1 MSGKSGTSQIPL
13 APLSSSSSTHKTT
26 GQGSNSSTAY
36 SESIS
41 SGSPLLRIDDLGSTD
56 HGHRHHREPVHRA
69 QRGRITGG
77 FLLQSPSVPSVVSH
91 IAPNLSVQQ
100 GSEDIKGKSRIERDD
115 LAILKRRKTRQ
126 LPLKRAAVG
135 SSPLSIEL
143 FNAAPARADDGQ
155 SRTSD
160 STHNP
165 ADASRAPD
173 ARYLTDQDESRQ
185 GATNGLGDPAQIVN
199 LALNLSESRRRT
211 FSSSRISPMGLGNR
225 RISSLNQH
233 NTLPANTIT
242 SVVASGGSLRQYMQ
256 PQRQA
261 SRNVSP
267 RSNKRRDRD
276 ISFPPSP
283 SSPWKPDSRT
293 PQISASEFD
302 IDVVDEVSLKFSD
315 ATLARAEKARVALE
329 LCYEYRRLLDYL
341 PAISRPWRNKSALSR
356 PPTKQSTEPIHVL
369 GREYNPLQYIRN
381 RRVRGRERKMLD
393 AEGDGWKDLERVRNW
408 VDTVV
413 HEGKAKT
420 FSPIALY
427 SLPPFETSQT
437 EPSSKAAPSDS
448 IVLNSIGPSNNK
460 PRRTK
465 LDWSITAWDLL
476 ADAYWLCQGE
486 NWKNIE
492 DPNGSKIVLSKD
504 THLEGT
510 PRSSPESARSSTRRS
525 KSVTGQH
532 MTPEKSNSLMTKSRN
547 GSRERGRQ
555 HMREPNTPV
564 SNDNGSHD
572 RKRRWARGFVRS
584 HSLSSSNGSVDGG
597 GLRDNDVFARDQPD
611 NAILEK
617 QMRELLKKEAEVQKL
632 TVVKR
637 YSLENQATS
646 VSMVKTEN
654 SAGSGLN
661 HLEGLRHIRSQSEQV
676 PEVVRPTPHEKR
688 GRRFRCSLDEPFSAS
703 SNNSSA
709 CDFEPG
715 RANDSS
721 PLGSRSVNSS
731 RKPQDEESQ
740 SINGE
745 GVRPQSK
752 ENNNTAQRD
761 LTSAKTH
768 DMPYRERIANF
779 GNGLLSPMTAEALGR
794 KFKRADAPS
803 SQPARDAGD
812 TDSRFR
818 IFFKGAKAAGFAG
831 NEVHKTDS
839 KIQKKENQC
848 DSPHHPSS
856 VDGVFEGYDTEAD
869 MSELE
874 SSPDD
879 GVSKTLTKNDELIIM
894 SHKATARATDRT
906 KLHVNHLPGF
916 RSPLKKLEHDLVL
929 FKGSSNA
936 DHITRQQMAQ
946 RAQGRSSRFDRLAP
960 PKIDI
965 EGISP
970 TASIPLTHVQAR
982 DTDISHDESRQSS
995 DSQSDTRPRDMDKR
1009 LQRVLGSPGTINNGP
1024 AVSLLSGLESGQH
1037 RLSEHGSIQGD
1048 RQWSISDKGLS
1059 PVRGNVSKREIAR
1072 ARALLLSSGV
1082 KANEIVRRAQE
1093 VRESPSDLLR
1103 ELQTRSTRPLP
1114 KVPRSQEHI
1123 LAARVLISNIETSNR
1138 QLREATEKI
1147 SCNAVEILV
1156 KIEALRNHVSE
1167 KLTPAVG
1174 AAADDADIFS
1184 SEITIA
1190 HTLAVKQLHD
1200 SVNILLRRRRRKFRW
1215 VRRGGY
1221 VMLEWAIMCIMWC
1234 VWFVVVFIRA
1244 ARGIIWTI
1252 IHGIRWFFWM

>member
-1 MSGKSGTSQIPL
+1 MSGKYGTSQVPL
-13 APLSSSSSTHKTT
+13 ALLSSSSSTHKTA
-26 GQGSNSSTAY
+26 GQSSNSSTAY
-36 SESIS
+36 SESMS
-41 SGSPLLRIDDLGSTD
+41 SGSPLLRIDDLGSSD
-56 HGHRHHREPVHRA
+56 QGHRHHGEPVHRA
-69 QRGRITGG
+69 QRRRNTGG
-77 FLLQSPSVPSVVSH
+77 FLLRSPSIPPVVSQN
-91 IAPNLSVQQ
+91 AANLSVQQ
-100 GSEDIKGKSRIERDD
+100 GSGDIKGKSRIERDD
-115 LAILKRRKTRQ
+115 LAIPKRRKARQ

-160 STHNP
+160 STHIP
-165 ADASRAPD
+165 TDASRAPD
-173 ARYLTDQDESRQ
+173 ARHLTDQDEPRQ
-185 GATNGLGDPAQIVN
+185 GATSGLGDPAQIVN

-211 FSSSRISPMGLGNR
+211 FSASRISPMGLGNR
-225 RISSLNQH
+225 RIPSLSQH
-233 NTLPANTIT
+233 NTLPANTNT
-242 SVVASGGSLRQYMQ
+242 GTMASGGSLRQFMQ

-283 SSPWKPDSRT
+283 WKPDSRT
-293 PQISASEFD
+293 PQILASEFD

-341 PAISRPWRNKSALSR
+341 PAIPRPWRNKSALSR
-356 PPTKQSTEPIHVL
+356 PPTKTSTEHIHVL

-393 AEGDGWKDLERVRNW
+393 AEGDGWKDLEKVRNW
-408 VDTVV
+408 VDTVAR
-413 HEGKAKT
+413 EGEAKT
-420 FSPIALY
+420 LSPTALY
-427 SLPPFETSQT
+427 SLPPFETFQT
-437 EPSSKAAPSDS
+437 GSSSKVALSDS
-448 IVLNSIGPSNNK
+448 IKLNSMGPSNNK

-492 DPNGSKIVLSKD
+492 YSNGSKIVLSKD
-504 THLEGT
+504 THLEGP
-510 PRSSPESARSSTRRS
+510 PRASPESARSSRRRS
-525 KSVTGQH
+525 KSVTGEH
-532 MTPEKSNSLMTKSRN
+532 MTPEKSNSLMTISRN

-597 GLRDNDVFARDQPD
+597 GLRDSDVFARDHPD

-617 QMRELLKKEAEVQKL
+617 QMRELLKKEAEAQKL
-632 TVVKR
+632 TLVKR
-637 YSLENQATS
+637 DSLEENRATS
-646 VSMVKTEN
+646 ASMVNTEN
-654 SAGSGLN
+654 SAGSGVN
-661 HLEGLRHIRSQSEQV
+661 HLEGLRHVRSHSEQV
-676 PEVVRPTPHEKR
+676 PELVRSTPHEKR
-688 GRRFRCSLDEPFSAS
+688 GRNFRYSLDEPFFAS

-709 CDFEPG
+709 RDFEPG
-715 RANDSS
+715 RASDSS

-731 RKPQDEESQ
+731 RKTQDEEFQ

-745 GVRPQSK
+745 GVRSQSK
-752 ENNNTAQRD
+752 YNTNTAQRD
-761 LTSAKTH
+761 LTSARTH

-779 GNGLLSPMTAEALGR
+779 GNGLLSPMTAEVLGR
-794 KFKRADAPS
+794 KFKRADALS
-803 SQPARDAGD
+803 SQPARESVD

-818 IFFKGAKAAGFAG
+818 SFFKSAKTAGLVG
-831 NEVHKTDS
+831 NEVQKTGNTM
-839 KIQKKENQC
+839 QKKENQR
-848 DSPHHPSS
+848 DSPYHPSP
-856 VDGVFEGYDTEAD
+856 VDDVLEGYDTEAD

-874 SSPDD
+874 SSPED
-879 GVSKTLTKNDELIIM
+879 GVPQTLTKNDELTSS
-894 SHKATARATDRT
+894 SHKATATATDRT
-906 KLHVNHLPGF
+906 KLHVNHLPSL
-916 RSPLKKLEHDLVL
+916 RSPHKKIEHDSVL
-929 FKGSSNA
+929 SKGSSNA

-970 TASIPLTHVQAR
+970 TASISLTHMQTR
-982 DTDISHDESRQSS
+982 DTDISHDESRRSS
-995 DSQSDTRPRDMDKR
+995 DSQSDTRLREMDKR
-1009 LQRVLGSPGTINNGP
+1009 LQGVLGRPGAIANGP
-1024 AVSLLSGLESGQH
+1024 PVSLLSGLESGQH
-1037 RLSEHGSIQGD
+1037 RLSEHGNIQGE
-1048 RQWSISDKGLS
+1048 RHWSISDKGLS
-1059 PVRGNVSKREIAR
+1059 PVRGDVSKREIAR

-1093 VRESPSDLLR
+1093 VRESPSDFLR

-1123 LAARVLISNIETSNR
+1123 IAARVLISNIESSNR
-1138 QLREATEKI
+1138 QLKEATEKF
-1147 SCNAVEILV
+1147 SSDAAKILV
-1156 KIEALRNHVSE
+1156 KIEVLRNQVSE

-1184 SEITIA
+1184 SELTIA

-1244 ARGIIWTI
+1244 ARGIIWAI
-1252 IHGIRWFFWM
+1252 INGVKWFLWM

>member
-1 MSGKSGTSQIPL
+1 MSGKSGPSQIPL
-13 APLSSSSSTHKTT
+13 APLSSSSSTHKTS
-26 GQGSNSSTAY
+26 GQSSNSGTAY
-36 SESIS
+36 SEGIS

-56 HGHRHHREPVHRA
+56 QGHRHHGEPVHRA

-77 FLLQSPSVPSVVSH
+77 FLLQSPSVPPVVSH
-91 IAPNLSVQQ
+91 IAANLSIQQ

-115 LAILKRRKTRQ
+115 LAIPKRRKTRQ

-160 STHNP
+160 STHIP

-173 ARYLTDQDESRQ
+173 ARHLTDQDEPRQ
-185 GATNGLGDPAQIVN
+185 GATSGLGDPAQIVN

-225 RISSLNQH
+225 RIPSLNQH

-242 SVVASGGSLRQYMQ
+242 GTVASGGSLRQYMQ

-283 SSPWKPDSRT
+283 WKPDSRT
-293 PQISASEFD
+293 PQIPASEFD
-302 IDVVDEVSLKFSD
+302 IDVVDEVSLKVSD

-341 PAISRPWRNKSALSR
+341 PAIPRPWRNKSALSR
-356 PPTKQSTEPIHVL
+356 PTTKLSTEPIHVL

-408 VDTVV
+408 VDTVAR
-413 HEGKAKT
+413 EGKDKT
-420 FSPIALY
+420 FSPTALY
-427 SLPPFETSQT
+427 SLPPFETS
-437 EPSSKAAPSDS
+437 PSSKVAPSDS

-486 NWKNIE
+486 NSKNIE
-492 DPNGSKIVLSKD
+492 DPNGSKIVLSKE
-504 THLEGT
+504 THQEGP
-510 PRSSPESARSSTRRS
+510 PRTSPESARSSTRRS

-532 MTPEKSNSLMTKSRN
+532 MTPEKSNSLMTISRN

-584 HSLSSSNGSVDGG
+584 HSISSSNGSVDGG
-597 GLRDNDVFARDQPD
+597 GLRDSDVFARDQPD

-617 QMRELLKKEAEVQKL
+617 QMRELLKKEAEAQKL
-632 TVVKR
+632 TVMKR
-637 YSLENQATS
+637 DSLEENQETS
-646 VSMVKTEN
+646 VSMVNTQN
-654 SAGSGLN
+654 SAGSGGN
-661 HLEGLRHIRSQSEQV
+661 HLEGLRHIRSHSEQV
-676 PEVVRPTPHEKR
+676 PELVRPTPHEKR
-688 GRRFRCSLDEPFSAS
+688 GRRFRYSLDEPFSAS

-715 RANDSS
+715 RASDSS
-721 PLGSRSVNSS
+721 PLGSRSVKSS

-745 GVRPQSK
+745 GVRHQSK
-752 ENNNTAQRD
+752 ENTNTAQRD

-794 KFKRADAPS
+794 KFKRADVLS

-839 KIQKKENQC
+839 KMQKKENQC

-856 VDGVFEGYDTEAD
+856 SDDVFEGYDTEAD

-879 GVSKTLTKNDELIIM
+879 GVPQMLTKNDELKSM

-906 KLHVNHLPGF
+906 KLHVNHFPSF
-916 RSPLKKLEHDLVL
+916 RSPLKKIEHDSVL
-929 FKGSSNA
+929 SKGSANA
-936 DHITRQQMAQ
+936 DHITRQQMEQ

-965 EGISP
+965 EGIPP
-970 TASIPLTHVQAR
+970 TASISLTHIQTR
-982 DTDISHDESRQSS
+982 GTDISHDESRRSS
-995 DSQSDTRPRDMDKR
+995 DSQSDSRPRDMDKR
-1009 LQRVLGSPGTINNGP
+1009 LQRVLGSPGTIANGP
-1024 AVSLLSGLESGQH
+1024 PVSLLSGLESGQH
-1037 RLSEHGSIQGD
+1037 RLSEHGNVHGE
-1048 RQWSISDKGLS
+1048 RQWSISDNGLS

-1082 KANEIVRRAQE
+1082 KANEIVRRAKE

-1103 ELQTRSTRPLP
+1103 ELQTRSTRLLP

-1123 LAARVLISNIETSNR
+1123 IAARVLISNIETSNR
-1138 QLREATEKI
+1138 QLKEATEKF
-1147 SCNAVEILV
+1147 SSNAVEILV

-1167 KLTPAVG
+1167 KLTSAVG

-1244 ARGIIWTI
+1244 ARGIILAI
-1252 IHGIRWFFWM
+1252 IHGVRWFFWM

>member
-1 MSGKSGTSQIPL
+1 MSGDSGT
-13 APLSSSSSTHKTT
+13 T
-26 GQGSNSSTAY
+26 TAY
-36 SESIS
+36 SENIS
-41 SGSPLLRIDDLGSTD
+41 SGSPLLRIDGLGSSD
-56 HGHRHHREPVHRA
+56 QGHRHHGEPVHRA
-69 QRGRITGG
+69 QRRRNTGG
-77 FLLQSPSVPSVVSH
+77 FLLRSPSIPPVVSH
-91 IAPNLSVQQ
+91 NAANLSVQQ
-100 GSEDIKGKSRIERDD
+100 GSGDIKDKSGIERD
-115 LAILKRRKTRQ
+115 LAIPKRRKPRQ
-126 LPLKRAAVG
+126 LPLKKAAVG

-160 STHNP
+160 STHIP
-165 ADASRAPD
+165 TDASQALD
-173 ARYLTDQDESRQ
+173 ARHLTDQDGPRQ
-185 GATNGLGDPAQIVN
+185 GATSGLGDPAQIVN

-211 FSSSRISPMGLGNR
+211 FSASRISPMGLGNR
-225 RISSLNQH
+225 RIPSLNQH
-233 NTLPANTIT
+233 NTLPANSNTGT
-242 SVVASGGSLRQYMQ
+242 MASGGSLRQFMQ

-283 SSPWKPDSRT
+283 WKLDSRT
-293 PQISASEFD
+293 PQILASEFD
-302 IDVVDEVSLKFSD
+302 IDVIDEMSLKFSD

-341 PAISRPWRNKSALSR
+341 PAIPRPWRNKSGSSR
-356 PPTKQSTEPIHVL
+356 PPAKLSTEHIHVL

-393 AEGDGWKDLERVRNW
+393 AEGDGWKDLEKVRNW
-408 VDTVV
+408 VDTVAR
-413 HEGKAKT
+413 EGEAKT
-420 FSPIALY
+420 LSPTALY
-427 SLPPFETSQT
+427 SLPPFETSHT
-437 EPSSKAAPSDS
+437 GSSSKVALSDS
-448 IVLNSIGPSNNK
+448 IKLNSIGSSNNK
-460 PRRTK
+460 PRRMK
-465 LDWSITAWDLL
+465 LDWSVTAWDLL

-492 DPNGSKIVLSKD
+492 YSNGSKIVLSKD
-504 THLEGT
+504 THLDGP
-510 PRSSPESARSSTRRS
+510 PRTSPESARSSRRGS

-532 MTPEKSNSLMTKSRN
+532 VTPEKSNSLMTISHN

-555 HMREPNTPV
+555 HMREPNTPA

-597 GLRDNDVFARDQPD
+597 GLRDSDVFARDHPD

-617 QMRELLKKEAEVQKL
+617 QMRELLKKEAEAQKL
-632 TVVKR
+632 TLVKR
-637 YSLENQATS
+637 DSLEANRATS
-646 VSMVKTEN
+646 AGMVKTEN
-654 SAGSGLN
+654 SAGSGVN
-661 HLEGLRHIRSQSEQV
+661 RLEGLRHIRSHSEQV
-676 PEVVRPTPHEKR
+676 PELERSTPHEKR
-688 GRRFRCSLDEPFSAS
+688 GRKSRYSLDEPFSAS

-709 CDFEPG
+709 YDFEPG
-715 RANDSS
+715 RASDSS

-745 GVRPQSK
+745 SVRSQSK
-752 ENNNTAQRD
+752 ENTNTAHRD
-761 LTSAKTH
+761 LTSARTH

-794 KFKRADAPS
+794 KFKRADALSP
-803 SQPARDAGD
+803 QPARDAVD

-818 IFFKGAKAAGFAG
+818 SFFKGAKTAGLVG
-831 NEVHKTDS
+831 NEVQ
-839 KIQKKENQC
+839 KIGNTMQKKENQR
-848 DSPHHPSS
+848 DSPYHHSP
-856 VDGVFEGYDTEAD
+856 VDDVFERSDTEAD

-874 SSPDD
+874 SSPED
-879 GVSKTLTKNDELIIM
+879 GAHQKLTKNDQLINL
-894 SHKATARATDRT
+894 SHKATATASDRT
-906 KLHVNHLPGF
+906 KLRVNHLPSL
-916 RSPLKKLEHDLVL
+916 RSPHKYIEHDSVL
-929 FKGSSNA
+929 SKGSSNA
-936 DHITRQQMAQ
+936 DHITLQQMSQ

-970 TASIPLTHVQAR
+970 TASISLTHIQTR
-982 DTDISHDESRQSS
+982 DTDISHDESRRSS
-995 DSQSDTRPRDMDKR
+995 DSQSDTRLREMDKR
-1009 LQRVLGSPGTINNGP
+1009 LQGILGRPGTIANGP
-1024 AVSLLSGLESGQH
+1024 PVSLLSGLESGQH
-1037 RLSEHGSIQGD
+1037 RLSEHGNIQGG
-1048 RQWSISDKGLS
+1048 RQRSISDKGLS
-1059 PVRGNVSKREIAR
+1059 PVRGDVSKREIAR

-1123 LAARVLISNIETSNR
+1123 IAARVLISNIETSNR
-1138 QLREATEKI
+1138 QLKEATEKF
-1147 SCNAVEILV
+1147 SSDAVKILV
-1156 KIEALRNHVSE
+1156 KIEVLRNHVSE

-1174 AAADDADIFS
+1174 AAADDADTFS
-1184 SEITIA
+1184 SELTIA

-1200 SVNILLRRRRRKFRW
+1200 SVNVLLRRRRRKFRW
-1215 VRRGGY
+1215 LRRGGY

-1244 ARGIIWTI
+1244 ARGIIWAI
-1252 IHGIRWFFWM
+1252 INGVRWFFWM

>member
-1 MSGKSGTSQIPL
+1 MSGKPGTSQV
-13 APLSSSSSTHKTT
+13 PLSSSSSTHKAA
-26 GQGSNSSTAY
+26 GQSSNSSTAY

-41 SGSPLLRIDDLGSTD
+41 SGSPLLRVDDLGSSD
-56 HGHRHHREPVHRA
+56 QGRRHHGEPVHRA
-69 QRGRITGG
+69 QRRRNTGS
-77 FLLQSPSVPSVVSH
+77 FLLRSPSIPPVVSH
-91 IAPNLSVQQ
+91 NAANLSVQQ
-100 GSEDIKGKSRIERDD
+100 GSEDVKGKSRIEQDD
-115 LAILKRRKTRQ
+115 LAIPKRRKTRQ
-126 LPLKRAAVG
+126 LPLKRTAVG

-160 STHNP
+160 STHIP
-165 ADASRAPD
+165 TDASRAPD
-173 ARYLTDQDESRQ
+173 ARHLTDQDEPRQ

-211 FSSSRISPMGLGNR
+211 FSASRISPMGLGNR
-225 RISSLNQH
+225 RIPSLNQH
-233 NTLPANTIT
+233 NKLPANTT
-242 SVVASGGSLRQYMQ
+242 TGTVASGGSLRQYMQ

-276 ISFPPSP
+276 ISFP

-293 PQISASEFD
+293 PQILASEFD
-302 IDVVDEVSLKFSD
+302 IDEVDEVSLKFSD

-341 PAISRPWRNKSALSR
+341 PAIPRPWRNKSTPSR
-356 PPTKQSTEPIHVL
+356 PPTKPSTEPIHGL

-393 AEGDGWKDLERVRNW
+393 AEGDGWKDLEKVRNW
-408 VDTVV
+408 VDTVAR
-413 HEGKAKT
+413 EGEAKT
-420 FSPIALY
+420 LSPTALY

-437 EPSSKAAPSDS
+437 GSSSKVALSDS
-448 IVLNSIGPSNNK
+448 IKLNSIGPSNNK

-492 DPNGSKIVLSKD
+492 YSNRSKIVLSKD
-504 THLEGT
+504 THLEGPSRT
-510 PRSSPESARSSTRRS
+510 SPESARSSRRRS
-525 KSVTGQH
+525 KSLTGQH
-532 MTPEKSNSLMTKSRN
+532 MTPEKSNSLMTISRN

-555 HMREPNTPV
+555 YMREPNTPV

-597 GLRDNDVFARDQPD
+597 GLRDNDVFARDHPD

-617 QMRELLKKEAEVQKL
+617 QMRELLKKEAEAQKL
-632 TVVKR
+632 TLVKR
-637 YSLENQATS
+637 DSLEENQATS
-646 VSMVKTEN
+646 ASMVNTEN
-654 SAGSGLN
+654 SAGSSVN
-661 HLEGLRHIRSQSEQV
+661 HLEGLRHIRSHSEQI
-676 PEVVRPTPHEKR
+676 PELVRPIPDEKR
-688 GRRFRCSLDEPFSAS
+688 GRNFRYSLDEPFSAS

-715 RANDSS
+715 RASDSS

-731 RKPQDEESQ
+731 QKPQDEESQ

-745 GVRPQSK
+745 GVRSQSK
-752 ENNNTAQRD
+752 ENTNTAQRD

-779 GNGLLSPMTAEALGR
+779 GNGFLSPMTAEALGR
-794 KFKRADAPS
+794 KFKRTDALS
-803 SQPARDAGD
+803 SQLARDTVD

-818 IFFKGAKAAGFAG
+818 SFFKGGKTAGFAG
-831 NEVHKTDS
+831 NEAHKTDS
-839 KIQKKENQC
+839 KMQKENQC
-848 DSPHHPSS
+848 DNPHHPSP
-856 VDGVFEGYDTEAD
+856 VDDVFEGYDTEAD

-874 SSPDD
+874 SSPEDR
-879 GVSKTLTKNDELIIM
+879 VPQTSTKNDELSI
-894 SHKATARATDRT
+894 SHKATATATDRT
-906 KLHVNHLPGF
+906 KLHVNHLPSF
-916 RSPLKKLEHDLVL
+916 RSPRKKIEHDSVL
-929 FKGSSNA
+929 SKGSSNA

-946 RAQGRSSRFDRLAP
+946 RAQGRSIRFDRLAP

-970 TASIPLTHVQAR
+970 TTSISLTHIQTR
-982 DTDISHDESRQSS
+982 DTDISHNESRRSS
-995 DSQSDTRPRDMDKR
+995 DSQSDTRLREMDKR
-1009 LQRVLGSPGTINNGP
+1009 LQGVLGRPGTIANGP
-1024 AVSLLSGLESGQH
+1024 PVSLLSGLESGQH
-1037 RLSEHGSIQGD
+1037 RLIEHGNIQGE

-1059 PVRGNVSKREIAR
+1059 PVRGDVSKREIAR

-1103 ELQTRSTRPLP
+1103 ELQIRSTRPLP

-1123 LAARVLISNIETSNR
+1123 IAARVLISNIETSNR
-1138 QLREATEKI
+1138 QLKEATEI
-1147 SCNAVEILV
+1147 FSSDAVKILV
-1156 KIEALRNHVSE
+1156 KIEVLRNHVSE

-1221 VMLEWAIMCIMWC
+1221 AMLEWAIMCIMWC

-1244 ARGIIWTI
+1244 ARGIIWAI
-1252 IHGIRWFFWM
+1252 IDGVRWFFWM

>member
-13 APLSSSSSTHKTT
+13 APLSSSSNTHKTT

-41 SGSPLLRIDDLGSTD
+41 SGSPLLRIDDLGSSD
-56 HGHRHHREPVHRA
+56 QGHRHHGEPVHRA
-69 QRGRITGG
+69 RRRRESGG
-77 FLLQSPSVPSVVSH
+77 FLLRSPSVPQMVSH
-91 IAPNLSVQQ
+91 HAANLSVQH

-115 LAILKRRKTRQ
+115 LDIPKHRKTRQ

-155 SRTSD
+155 SRTSN
-160 STHNP
+160 STYIP
-165 ADASRAPD
+165 TDTSRTPD
-173 ARYLTDQDESRQ
+173 ARHLKDQDEPRQ
-185 GATNGLGDPAQIVN
+185 GATSGLGDPAQIVN

-211 FSSSRISPMGLGNR
+211 FSASRISPMGLGNR
-225 RISSLNQH
+225 RIPSLNQH
-233 NTLPANTIT
+233 NTLPANTT
-242 SVVASGGSLRQYMQ
+242 TGMVASGGSLRQYMQ

-267 RSNKRRDRD
+267 RSNKRRDRE

-283 SSPWKPDSRT
+283 RKPDSRT
-293 PQISASEFD
+293 PQVLASEFD

-341 PAISRPWRNKSALSR
+341 PRIPRPWRNKSALTR
-356 PPTKQSTEPIHVL
+356 PPTKPSTEPIHVL

-393 AEGDGWKDLERVRNW
+393 AEGNGWKDLERVRNW
-408 VDTVV
+408 VETVARGA
-413 HEGKAKT
+413 EAKT
-420 FSPIALY
+420 LTPTALY

-437 EPSSKAAPSDS
+437 GPGSKVAPSDS
-448 IVLNSIGPSNNK
+448 IKLNSTGPSNNK

-492 DPNGSKIVLSKD
+492 CPNGSKIILSND
-504 THLEGT
+504 THLEGPLRT
-510 PRSSPESARSSTRRS
+510 SPESARSSRRPS
-525 KSVTGQH
+525 KSVARQH
-532 MTPEKSNSLMTKSRN
+532 MTAEKSNSLMTISRN

-555 HMREPNTPV
+555 YMHEPNTPV

-597 GLRDNDVFARDQPD
+597 GLRDSDVFARDHPD

-617 QMRELLKKEAEVQKL
+617 QMRELLKKEAEAQKL
-632 TVVKR
+632 TLVKR
-637 YSLENQATS
+637 DSLEENQATS
-646 VSMVKTEN
+646 ARMVNTEN
-654 SAGSGLN
+654 SAGSGVNDL
-661 HLEGLRHIRSQSEQV
+661 GLRHIRSHSEQV
-676 PEVVRPTPHEKR
+676 PELLRPTPHEKR
-688 GRRFRCSLDEPFSAS
+688 GRHFRYSLDEPFSTS

-715 RANDSS
+715 RASDSS
-721 PLGSRSVNSS
+721 PLGSRVVNSS

-740 SINGE
+740 NINGE
-745 GVRPQSK
+745 GVRPQPK
-752 ENNNTAQRD
+752 ENTNTAQRD
-761 LTSAKTH
+761 LTSAKTY

-794 KFKRADAPS
+794 KFRRVDALS
-803 SQPARDAGD
+803 SQPARDAVD

-818 IFFKGAKAAGFAG
+818 SFFKGAKAAGFAG

-848 DSPHHPSS
+848 NTPHHPSP
-856 VDGVFEGYDTEAD
+856 VDDVFEGYDNEAD
-869 MSELE
+869 MSEVE
-874 SSPDD
+874 SSPEDR
-879 GVSKTLTKNDELIIM
+879 VHQTLTKNDELTSM
-894 SHKATARATDRT
+894 SHKATTTATDRT
-906 KLHVNHLPGF
+906 KLHVNDLPSF
-916 RSPLKKLEHDLVL
+916 RSLHKKIEHNSVL
-929 FKGSSNA
+929 SKGSSNA
-936 DHITRQQMAQ
+936 DHITRQQIAQ

-970 TASIPLTHVQAR
+970 TASISLTHIQTR
-982 DTDISHDESRQSS
+982 DTDISHDESRRSS
-995 DSQSDTRPRDMDKR
+995 DSQSDTRLRDMDKR
-1009 LQRVLGSPGTINNGP
+1009 LQRVLGSPGAIANGP
-1024 AVSLLSGLESGQH
+1024 PVSLLSGLESGQH
-1037 RLSEHGSIQGD
+1037 RLSEHGNIQGE
-1048 RQWSISDKGLS
+1048 RKWSISDKGPS

-1072 ARALLLSSGV
+1072 VRALLLSSGV

-1103 ELQTRSTRPLP
+1103 ELQTRSIRPLP
-1114 KVPRSQEHI
+1114 KVPRLQEHI

-1138 QLREATEKI
+1138 QLKEATENF
-1147 SCNAVEILV
+1147 SSNAVEISV
-1156 KIEALRNHVSE
+1156 KIEVLRNHVSE
-1167 KLTPAVG
+1167 KLTPALG

-1244 ARGIIWTI
+1244 ARGIIWVI
-1252 IHGIRWFFWM
+1252 INGVRWFFWM

>member
-1 MSGKSGTSQIPL
+1 MSGNSGTSQVPL
-13 APLSSSSSTHKTT
+13 APLSSSSSTHKTA
-26 GQGSNSSTAY
+26 GQIANSSTAY

-41 SGSPLLRIDDLGSTD
+41 GGSPLLRIDDLDSSD
-56 HGHRHHREPVHRA
+56 QGHRHHGESIYRA
-69 QRGRITGG
+69 QRRRNTGG
-77 FLLQSPSVPSVVSH
+77 FLLRSVPPVVSH
-91 IAPNLSVQQ
+91 NAANLSVQQ
-100 GSEDIKGKSRIERDD
+100 GSENIKGKSRIERDD
-115 LAILKRRKTRQ
+115 LAIPKRGKTRQ
-126 LPLKRAAVG
+126 LPLKKAAVG

-160 STHNP
+160 STHIP
-165 ADASRAPD
+165 TDAGRAPD
-173 ARYLTDQDESRQ
+173 ARHLTDQDEQRQ
-185 GATNGLGDPAQIVN
+185 GATSGLGDPAQIVN

-211 FSSSRISPMGLGNR
+211 FSASRISPMGLGNR
-225 RISSLNQH
+225 RIPSLNQH

-242 SVVASGGSLRQYMQ
+242 GTVASGGSLRQYMQ

-267 RSNKRRDRD
+267 RSNKRRERD
-276 ISFPPSP
+276 VSFPP
-283 SSPWKPDSRT
+283 SPWKPDSWT
-293 PQISASEFD
+293 PQTLASEYD
-302 IDVVDEVSLKFSD
+302 IAVVDEVSLKFSD

-341 PAISRPWRNKSALSR
+341 PAIPRPWRNKSTLSR
-356 PPTKQSTEPIHVL
+356 LPTKPSTEPIHVL

-381 RRVRGRERKMLD
+381 CRVRGRERKMLD

-408 VDTVV
+408 VDTVAR
-413 HEGKAKT
+413 EGEAKS
-420 FSPIALY
+420 FSPTAPY

-437 EPSSKAAPSDS
+437 GSSSKVAQSDS
-448 IVLNSIGPSNNK
+448 IKLRSIGPSNNK

-465 LDWSITAWDLL
+465 LDWTITAWDLL

-492 DPNGSKIVLSKD
+492 YSNGSKIVLSKD
-504 THLEGT
+504 THLEGP
-510 PRSSPESARSSTRRS
+510 PRTSPESARSLRRRS
-525 KSVTGQH
+525 KSVTRQH
-532 MTPEKSNSLMTKSRN
+532 MTPEKSNSLMTISRN

-555 HMREPNTPV
+555 HIREPNTPV

-584 HSLSSSNGSVDGG
+584 HSLSSSNGSVEGG
-597 GLRDNDVFARDQPD
+597 GLHDSDVFARDHPD

-617 QMRELLKKEAEVQKL
+617 QMRELLKKEAEAQKL
-632 TVVKR
+632 TLVKR
-637 YSLENQATS
+637 DSLEENQATS
-646 VSMVKTEN
+646 TSIVNTEN
-654 SAGSGLN
+654 SAGSGIN
-661 HLEGLRHIRSQSEQV
+661 YLEGLRHIRSQSEQV
-676 PEVVRPTPHEKR
+676 PDPVRPTSHEKR
-688 GRRFRCSLDEPFSAS
+688 GRGFRYSLDEAFSAS

-709 CDFEPG
+709 WDFEPG
-715 RANDSS
+715 RASNSS

-731 RKPQDEESQ
+731 RKPQDEDSQ

-752 ENNNTAQRD
+752 ENKYAAQRD
-761 LTSAKTH
+761 VISARIH

-779 GNGLLSPMTAEALGR
+779 GNGLLSPMTAEAIGR
-794 KFKRADAPS
+794 KFKRVEALS
-803 SQPARDAGD
+803 SQPTRDAAD

-818 IFFKGAKAAGFAG
+818 SFFKGAKTAGFAG
-831 NEVHKTDS
+831 NEAHKPDS
-839 KIQKKENQC
+839 RMQKKENQR
-848 DSPHHPSS
+848 DSPHHPSP
-856 VDGVFEGYDTEAD
+856 VDDVSEGYDTEAD

-874 SSPDD
+874 SSPED
-879 GVSKTLTKNDELIIM
+879 GVPQTLAKNDELTIL
-894 SHKATARATDRT
+894 SHKATATATDRT
-906 KLHVNHLPGF
+906 TLHLNHLPSY
-916 RSPLKKLEHDLVL
+916 RSPQKKIEHDSVL

-946 RAQGRSSRFDRLAP
+946 RAQGRPSRFDRLAP

-970 TASIPLTHVQAR
+970 TASIPLTHIQTR
-982 DTDISHDESRQSS
+982 DTDVSHDESRRSS
-995 DSQSDTRPRDMDKR
+995 DSQSDTRLREMDQR
-1009 LQRVLGSPGTINNGP
+1009 LQGVLGRPGTIANGP
-1024 AVSLLSGLESGQH
+1024 PVSLLSGLESGQH
-1037 RLSEHGSIQGD
+1037 RLSEHGNIQGE
-1048 RQWSISDKGLS
+1048 RQWSISDQGLP
-1059 PVRGNVSKREIAR
+1059 PVRGDVSKREIAR

-1093 VRESPSDLLR
+1093 VREPPSDLLR
-1103 ELQTRSTRPLP
+1103 ELQTRATRPLP

-1123 LAARVLISNIETSNR
+1123 IAARVLISNIETSNR
-1138 QLREATEKI
+1138 QLKEATENF
-1147 SCNAVEILV
+1147 SSDAV
-1156 KIEALRNHVSE
+1156 KILYKIEVLRNHVSE
-1167 KLTPAVG
+1167 NLTPAVG

-1184 SEITIA
+1184 SELTIA

-1200 SVNILLRRRRRKFRW
+1200 SVNILLRRRRRKLRW

-1244 ARGIIWTI
+1244 TRGIIWAI
-1252 IHGIRWFFWM
+1252 INGVRWFFWM

>member
-1 MSGKSGTSQIPL
+1 MSGKSGTSQVPL
-13 APLSSSSSTHKTT
+13 APLSSSSSTHKTA
-26 GQGSNSSTAY
+26 GQSSYSSTAY

-41 SGSPLLRIDDLGSTD
+41 SGGSLLLRIDDLGSSD
-56 HGHRHHREPVHRA
+56 QGHRHHGDPVHRA
-69 QRGRITGG
+69 QRRRNTGG
-77 FLLQSPSVPSVVSH
+77 FLLRSPSVPPVVSH
-91 IAPNLSVQQ
+91 NAANLPVPQ

-115 LAILKRRKTRQ
+115 LAIPKRRKTRQ

-155 SRTSD
+155 PRTSD
-160 STHNP
+160 SIHIP
-165 ADASRAPD
+165 SDASRAPD
-173 ARYLTDQDESRQ
+173 ARHLTDQDEPRS
-185 GATNGLGDPAQIVN
+185 GATSGLGDPAQIVN

-211 FSSSRISPMGLGNR
+211 FSASRISPMGLGNR
-225 RISSLNQH
+225 RIPSLNQH
-233 NTLPANTIT
+233 NTLPANTST
-242 SVVASGGSLRQYMQ
+242 GTVASGGSLRQYMQ
-256 PQRQA
+256 PQRQS
-261 SRNVSP
+261 SRDVSP

-283 SSPWKPDSRT
+283 WKPDSRT
-293 PQISASEFD
+293 PQILASEFD

-341 PAISRPWRNKSALSR
+341 PAIPRPRRNKSALSR
-356 PPTKQSTEPIHVL
+356 PPTIRSTEPIHVL

-408 VDTVV
+408 VDTVAR
-413 HEGKAKT
+413 EGEAKAL
-420 FSPIALY
+420 SPTALY
-427 SLPPFETSQT
+427 SLPPFETS
-437 EPSSKAAPSDS
+437 PAGSSSKVALSDS
-448 IVLNSIGPSNNK
+448 TKLNSVGPPINK

-465 LDWSITAWDLL
+465 LDWSVTAWDLL

-492 DPNGSKIVLSKD
+492 YPNGSKIVLSKD
-504 THLEGT
+504 THLEGP
-510 PRSSPESARSSTRRS
+510 PRTSPESARSSRRRS

-532 MTPEKSNSLMTKSRN
+532 MTPEKSISPLTISRN

-572 RKRRWARGFVRS
+572 RRRRWARGFVRS

-597 GLRDNDVFARDQPD
+597 GLRDSDVFARDHPD

-617 QMRELLKKEAEVQKL
+617 QMRELLKKEAEAQKL
-632 TVVKR
+632 TLVKR
-637 YSLENQATS
+637 DSLEENQATS
-646 VSMVKTEN
+646 ASVVNTEN
-654 SAGSGLN
+654 SAGSGVD
-661 HLEGLRHIRSQSEQV
+661 HLEGLRHIRSHSQQV
-676 PEVVRPTPHEKR
+676 PELVRPTPHEKR
-688 GRRFRCSLDEPFSAS
+688 GRNFRYSLDEPFSTS

-709 CDFEPG
+709 FDFEPG
-715 RANDSS
+715 RASDSS

-731 RKPQDEESQ
+731 RRPQDEESQ

-745 GVRPQSK
+745 GVRSQSK
-752 ENNNTAQRD
+752 ENTITALRD
-761 LTSAKTH
+761 LTRAKTH

-794 KFKRADAPS
+794 KFKRADALSP
-803 SQPARDAGD
+803 QPARDAVD

-818 IFFKGAKAAGFAG
+818 SFFKGAKTAGFAG

-839 KIQKKENQC
+839 KMQKKENQC
-848 DSPHHPSS
+848 DSPHHPSP
-856 VDGVFEGYDTEAD
+856 VDDALEGYDTEAD

-874 SSPDD
+874 SSPED
-879 GVSKTLTKNDELIIM
+879 GVPQTLTKNDELTSI
-894 SHKATARATDRT
+894 SHKATATATDRT
-906 KLHVNHLPGF
+906 KLHVNHLSSF
-916 RSPLKKLEHDLVL
+916 RSPHKKTVHDSVL
-929 FKGSSNA
+929 SKGSSNA

-965 EGISP
+965 ERISP
-970 TASIPLTHVQAR
+970 TASISLTHIQTR
-982 DTDISHDESRQSS
+982 DTDISHDESRRSS
-995 DSQSDTRPRDMDKR
+995 DSQSDTRLREMDKG
-1009 LQRVLGSPGTINNGP
+1009 LQGVLGRPGTIANRP
-1024 AVSLLSGLESGQH
+1024 PVSLLSGLESGQH
-1037 RLSEHGSIQGD
+1037 RLSEHGNIQGD
-1048 RQWSISDKGLS
+1048 RQWSVSDKGLS
-1059 PVRGNVSKREIAR
+1059 PVRGDVSKREIAR

-1123 LAARVLISNIETSNR
+1123 IAARVLISNIETSNR
-1138 QLREATEKI
+1138 QLKEATENF
-1147 SCNAVEILV
+1147 SSDAV
-1156 KIEALRNHVSE
+1156 KILGKIEVLRNHVSE

-1244 ARGIIWTI
+1244 ARGIIWAI
-1252 IHGIRWFFWM
+1252 INGVRWFFWM

>member
-1 MSGKSGTSQIPL
+1 MSGNSGT
-13 APLSSSSSTHKTT
+13 
-26 GQGSNSSTAY
+26 STAY

-41 SGSPLLRIDDLGSTD
+41 SGSPLLRIDDLGSSD
-56 HGHRHHREPVHRA
+56 QGHRHYGEPVHRA
-69 QRGRITGG
+69 QRRRNTGG
-77 FLLQSPSVPSVVSH
+77 FLLRSPSIPPVVSH
-91 IAPNLSVQQ
+91 NAANLSVQQ
-100 GSEDIKGKSRIERDD
+100 GSGDIKGKSRIERDD
-115 LAILKRRKTRQ
+115 LAIPKRRKPRQ

-160 STHNP
+160 STHIP
-165 ADASRAPD
+165 IDASRALD
-173 ARYLTDQDESRQ
+173 ARHLTDQDEPRQ
-185 GATNGLGDPAQIVN
+185 GATSGLGDPAQIVN

-211 FSSSRISPMGLGNR
+211 FSASRISPMGLGNR
-225 RISSLNQH
+225 RIPSLNQH
-233 NTLPANTIT
+233 NTLPANSNTGT
-242 SVVASGGSLRQYMQ
+242 MASGGSLRQFMQ

-283 SSPWKPDSRT
+283 WKPDSRT
-293 PQISASEFD
+293 PQILASEFD
-302 IDVVDEVSLKFSD
+302 IDVVDEMSLKFSD

-341 PAISRPWRNKSALSR
+341 PAIPRPWRNKSGSSR
-356 PPTKQSTEPIHVL
+356 PLAKPSTEHIHVL

-393 AEGDGWKDLERVRNW
+393 AEGDGWKDLEKVRNW
-408 VDTVV
+408 VDTVAR
-413 HEGKAKT
+413 EGEAKT
-420 FSPIALY
+420 LSPTALY

-437 EPSSKAAPSDS
+437 GSSSKVALSDS
-448 IVLNSIGPSNNK
+448 IKLNSMGSSNNK

-492 DPNGSKIVLSKD
+492 YSNGSKIVLSKD
-504 THLEGT
+504 THLEGL
-510 PRSSPESARSSTRRS
+510 PRTSPESARSSRRRS

-532 MTPEKSNSLMTKSRN
+532 MTPEKSNSLMTISRN

-555 HMREPNTPV
+555 HMREPNTPA

-597 GLRDNDVFARDQPD
+597 GLRDSDVFARDHPD

-617 QMRELLKKEAEVQKL
+617 QMRELLKKEAEAQKL
-632 TVVKR
+632 TLVKR
-637 YSLENQATS
+637 DSLKANRATS
-646 VSMVKTEN
+646 AGMVKTEN
-654 SAGSGLN
+654 SAGSGVN
-661 HLEGLRHIRSQSEQV
+661 HLEGLRHIRSHSEQV
-676 PEVVRPTPHEKR
+676 PELVRSTPHEKR
-688 GRRFRCSLDEPFSAS
+688 GRKFRYSLDEPFSAS

-709 CDFEPG
+709 YDFEPG
-715 RANDSS
+715 RASDSS

-745 GVRPQSK
+745 SVRSPSK
-752 ENNNTAQRD
+752 ENTNTAQRD
-761 LTSAKTH
+761 LTSARTH

-794 KFKRADAPS
+794 KFKRADALSP
-803 SQPARDAGD
+803 QPARDAVD

-818 IFFKGAKAAGFAG
+818 SFFKGAKTAGLVG
-831 NEVHKTDS
+831 NEVQKTGNTM
-839 KIQKKENQC
+839 QKKENQR
-848 DSPHHPSS
+848 DSPYHPSP
-856 VDGVFEGYDTEAD
+856 VDDVFERSDTEAD

-874 SSPDD
+874 SSPED
-879 GVSKTLTKNDELIIM
+879 GAHQKLTKNDELISL
-894 SHKATARATDRT
+894 SHKATATATDRT
-906 KLHVNHLPGF
+906 KLHVNHLPSL
-916 RSPLKKLEHDLVL
+916 RSPHKNIEHDSVL
-929 FKGSSNA
+929 SKGSSNA
-936 DHITRQQMAQ
+936 DHITLQQMAQ

-970 TASIPLTHVQAR
+970 TASISLTHIQTR
-982 DTDISHDESRQSS
+982 DTDISHDESRRSS
-995 DSQSDTRPRDMDKR
+995 DSQSDTRLREMDKR
-1009 LQRVLGSPGTINNGP
+1009 LQGVLGRPGTIANGP
-1024 AVSLLSGLESGQH
+1024 PVSLLSGLESGQH
-1037 RLSEHGSIQGD
+1037 RLSEHGNIQGG

-1059 PVRGNVSKREIAR
+1059 PVRGDVSKREIAR

-1123 LAARVLISNIETSNR
+1123 IAARVLISNIETSNR
-1138 QLREATEKI
+1138 QLKEATEKF
-1147 SCNAVEILV
+1147 SSDAVKILV
-1156 KIEALRNHVSE
+1156 KIEVLRNHVSE

-1174 AAADDADIFS
+1174 AAADDADTFS
-1184 SEITIA
+1184 SELTIA

-1244 ARGIIWTI
+1244 ARGIIWAI
-1252 IHGIRWFFWM
+1252 INGVRWFFWM

>member
-1 MSGKSGTSQIPL
+1 MSGKSGTSQVPL
-13 APLSSSSSTHKTT
+13 ALLSSSSSTHKTAS
-26 GQGSNSSTAY
+26 QSSNSSTAY

-41 SGSPLLRIDDLGSTD
+41 SGSPLLRNDDLVSSD
-56 HGHRHHREPVHRA
+56 QGHRHHGEPVHRA
-69 QRGRITGG
+69 QRRWNTGG
-77 FLLQSPSVPSVVSH
+77 FLLRSPSIPPVVSH
-91 IAPNLSVQQ
+91 NAANLSVQQ
-100 GSEDIKGKSRIERDD
+100 GSGDIKGKNRDD
-115 LAILKRRKTRQ
+115 LAIPKRRKTRQ

-135 SSPLSIEL
+135 SSPLSVEL

-160 STHNP
+160 STHIP
-165 ADASRAPD
+165 TDASRAPD
-173 ARYLTDQDESRQ
+173 ARHLTDQDEPRQ
-185 GATNGLGDPAQIVN
+185 GATSGLGDPAQIVN

-211 FSSSRISPMGLGNR
+211 FSASRISPMGLGNR
-225 RISSLNQH
+225 RIPSLNQH
-233 NTLPANTIT
+233 NTLPANTNT
-242 SVVASGGSLRQYMQ
+242 GTMASGGSLRQFMQ

-283 SSPWKPDSRT
+283 WKLDSRT
-293 PQISASEFD
+293 PQILASEFD

-341 PAISRPWRNKSALSR
+341 PAIPRPWRNKSALSR
-356 PPTKQSTEPIHVL
+356 TPTKPSTEHIHVL

-393 AEGDGWKDLERVRNW
+393 AEGDGWKDLEKVRNW
-408 VDTVV
+408 VDTVAR
-413 HEGKAKT
+413 EGEAKT
-420 FSPIALY
+420 LSPTALY

-437 EPSSKAAPSDS
+437 GSSSKVALSDS
-448 IVLNSIGPSNNK
+448 IKLNSMGPSNNK

-492 DPNGSKIVLSKD
+492 YSNGSKIVLSKD
-504 THLEGT
+504 THLEGP
-510 PRSSPESARSSTRRS
+510 PRTSPESARSSRRRS

-532 MTPEKSNSLMTKSRN
+532 MTPEKSNSLMTISRN

-597 GLRDNDVFARDQPD
+597 GLRDSDVFARDHPD

-617 QMRELLKKEAEVQKL
+617 QMRELLKKEAEAQKL
-632 TVVKR
+632 TLVKR
-637 YSLENQATS
+637 DSLEENRATS
-646 VSMVKTEN
+646 ARMVNTEN
-654 SAGSGLN
+654 PAGSGVN
-661 HLEGLRHIRSQSEQV
+661 HLEGLRHIRSHSEQV
-676 PEVVRPTPHEKR
+676 PELVRSTPHEKR
-688 GRRFRCSLDEPFSAS
+688 GRNFRYSLDEPFSAS

-715 RANDSS
+715 RASDSS

-745 GVRPQSK
+745 GVRSQSK
-752 ENNNTAQRD
+752 ENTNTAQRD
-761 LTSAKTH
+761 LTSTRTH

-794 KFKRADAPS
+794 KFKRADALS
-803 SQPARDAGD
+803 SQPARDAVD

-818 IFFKGAKAAGFAG
+818 SFFKGAKTAGLVG
-831 NEVHKTDS
+831 NEFQKTGNTM
-839 KIQKKENQC
+839 QKKENQR
-848 DSPHHPSS
+848 DNPYHHSP
-856 VDGVFEGYDTEAD
+856 VDDVFEGYDTEAD

-874 SSPDD
+874 SSPED
-879 GVSKTLTKNDELIIM
+879 GVPQTLTKNDELTSL
-894 SHKATARATDRT
+894 SHKATATATDRT
-906 KLHVNHLPGF
+906 KLYVNHLPSL
-916 RSPLKKLEHDLVL
+916 RSPHTKIEHDSVL
-929 FKGSSNA
+929 SKGSSNA
-936 DHITRQQMAQ
+936 DHITLQQMAQ
-946 RAQGRSSRFDRLAP
+946 RAQGRPSRFDRLAP

-970 TASIPLTHVQAR
+970 TAPISLTHIQTR
-982 DTDISHDESRQSS
+982 DTDISHDESRRSS
-995 DSQSDTRPRDMDKR
+995 DSQSDTRLREMDKR
-1009 LQRVLGSPGTINNGP
+1009 LQGVLGRPGTIANGP
-1024 AVSLLSGLESGQH
+1024 PVSLLSGLESGQH
-1037 RLSEHGSIQGD
+1037 RLSEHGNIQGE

-1059 PVRGNVSKREIAR
+1059 PVRGDVSKREIAR

-1123 LAARVLISNIETSNR
+1123 IAARVLISNIETSNR
-1138 QLREATEKI
+1138 QLKEATEKFSSDAVKI
-1147 SCNAVEILV
+1147 LVEIEV
-1156 KIEALRNHVSE
+1156 LRNHVSE

-1184 SEITIA
+1184 SELTIA

-1215 VRRGGY
+1215 IRRGGY

-1244 ARGIIWTI
+1244 ARGIIWAI
-1252 IHGIRWFFWM
+1252 INGVRWFFWM

>member
-1 MSGKSGTSQIPL
+1 MSGNSGTSQVPL
-13 APLSSSSSTHKTT
+13 APLSSSSSTHKTA
-26 GQGSNSSTAY
+26 GQIANSRTAY

-41 SGSPLLRIDDLGSTD
+41 GGSPLRRIDDLGSSD
-56 HGHRHHREPVHRA
+56 QGHPHHGESIYRA
-69 QRGRITGG
+69 QRRRNTGG
-77 FLLQSPSVPSVVSH
+77 FLLRSPSVPPVVSH
-91 IAPNLSVQQ
+91 NAANLSVQQ
-100 GSEDIKGKSRIERDD
+100 GSENIKGKSRIERDD
-115 LAILKRRKTRQ
+115 LAIPKRRKTRQ
-126 LPLKRAAVG
+126 LPLKKAAVG

-160 STHNP
+160 STHIP
-165 ADASRAPD
+165 TDASRVSD
-173 ARYLTDQDESRQ
+173 ARHLTDQDEQRQ
-185 GATNGLGDPAQIVN
+185 GATSGLGDPAQIVN

-211 FSSSRISPMGLGNR
+211 FSASRISPMGLGNR
-225 RISSLNQH
+225 RIPSLNQQ

-242 SVVASGGSLRQYMQ
+242 GTVASGGSLRQYMQ

-276 ISFPPSP
+276 VSFPP
-283 SSPWKPDSRT
+283 SPWKPDSWT
-293 PQISASEFD
+293 PQTLASEFD
-302 IDVVDEVSLKFSD
+302 IAVVDEVSLKFSD

-341 PAISRPWRNKSALSR
+341 PAIPRPWRNKSTLSR
-356 PPTKQSTEPIHVL
+356 LPTKPSTEPIHVL

-408 VDTVV
+408 VDTVAR
-413 HEGKAKT
+413 EGEAKS
-420 FSPIALY
+420 FSPTALY
-427 SLPPFETSQT
+427 SLPPFETSGT
-437 EPSSKAAPSDS
+437 GSSSKVTQLDS
-448 IVLNSIGPSNNK
+448 IKLRSIGPSNNK

-465 LDWSITAWDLL
+465 LDWTITAWDLL

-492 DPNGSKIVLSKD
+492 YSNGSKIVLSKD
-504 THLEGT
+504 THLEGP
-510 PRSSPESARSSTRRS
+510 PRTSPDSARSLRRRS
-525 KSVTGQH
+525 KSVTRQH
-532 MTPEKSNSLMTKSRN
+532 MTPEKSNSLMTISRN

-555 HMREPNTPV
+555 HIREPNTPV

-584 HSLSSSNGSVDGG
+584 HSLSSSNGSVEGG
-597 GLRDNDVFARDQPD
+597 GLHDSDVFARDHPD

-617 QMRELLKKEAEVQKL
+617 QMRELLKKEAEAQKL
-632 TVVKR
+632 TLVKR
-637 YSLENQATS
+637 DSLEENQATS
-646 VSMVKTEN
+646 TSIVNTEN
-654 SAGSGLN
+654 SAGSGVN
-661 HLEGLRHIRSQSEQV
+661 HLEGLRHIRSHSEQV
-676 PEVVRPTPHEKR
+676 PELVRPTSHEKR
-688 GRRFRCSLDEPFSAS
+688 GRGFRYSLDEPFSAS

-715 RANDSS
+715 RASDSS

-731 RKPQDEESQ
+731 RKPQDEDSQ

-745 GVRPQSK
+745 GVRSQSK
-752 ENNNTAQRD
+752 ENKYAAQRD
-761 LTSAKTH
+761 VISARIH

-794 KFKRADAPS
+794 KFKRAEALS
-803 SQPARDAGD
+803 SQPARDAVD

-818 IFFKGAKAAGFAG
+818 SFFKGAKTARFAG
-831 NEVHKTDS
+831 NEVHKPDS
-839 KIQKKENQC
+839 KMQKKENQR
-848 DSPHHPSS
+848 DSPHHPSP
-856 VDGVFEGYDTEAD
+856 VDDVSEGYDTEAD

-874 SSPDD
+874 SSPED
-879 GVSKTLTKNDELIIM
+879 GVPQTLAKNDELTSL
-894 SHKATARATDRT
+894 SHKATATATDRT
-906 KLHVNHLPGF
+906 KLHLNHLPSY
-916 RSPLKKLEHDLVL
+916 RSPHKKIEHDSVL
-929 FKGSSNA
+929 SKESSNA

-970 TASIPLTHVQAR
+970 TASISLTHIQTR
-982 DTDISHDESRQSS
+982 DTDVSHDESRRSS
-995 DSQSDTRPRDMDKR
+995 DSQSDTRLREMDQR
-1009 LQRVLGSPGTINNGP
+1009 LQGVLGRPGTIANGP
-1024 AVSLLSGLESGQH
+1024 PVSLLSGLESGQH
-1037 RLSEHGSIQGD
+1037 RRSGHGNIQGE
-1048 RQWSISDKGLS
+1048 RQWSISDQGLP
-1059 PVRGNVSKREIAR
+1059 PVRGDVSKREIAR

-1093 VRESPSDLLR
+1093 VREPPSDLLR

-1123 LAARVLISNIETSNR
+1123 IAARVLISNIETSNR
-1138 QLREATEKI
+1138 QLKEATENF
-1147 SCNAVEILV
+1147 SSDAV
-1156 KIEALRNHVSE
+1156 KILYKIEVLRNHVSE

-1184 SEITIA
+1184 SELTIA

-1244 ARGIIWTI
+1244 TRGIIWAI
-1252 IHGIRWFFWM
+1252 INGVRWFFWM

>member
-1 MSGKSGTSQIPL
+1 MSG
-13 APLSSSSSTHKTT
+13 
-26 GQGSNSSTAY
+26 AY
-36 SESIS
+36 SEST
-41 SGSPLLRIDDLGSTD
+41 SGNPLLRIDDLGSTD
-56 HGHRHHREPVHRA
+56 PGHRHHGEPVHRA
-69 QRGRITGG
+69 QRGRNSGG
-77 FLLQSPSVPSVVSH
+77 FLLQSPLVPPVSSYN
-91 IAPNLSVQQ
+91 AAKRSVQQ
-100 GSEDIKGKSRIERDD
+100 GSEDIKGKSRIEQDD
-115 LAILKRRKTRQ
+115 LAIPKRRKTRQ
-126 LPLKRAAVG
+126 RPLKKAAVG
-135 SSPLSIEL
+135 NSPLSIEL
-143 FNAAPARADDGQ
+143 FNAAPARVDDGQ

-160 STHNP
+160 STHIP
-165 ADASRAPD
+165 ADAIRAPD
-173 ARYLTDQDESRQ
+173 ARPLPEQDEPRQ
-185 GATNGLGDPAQIVN
+185 GAASGLGDPAQIVN

-211 FSSSRISPMGLGNR
+211 FSASRISPMGLGNR
-225 RISSLNQH
+225 RIPSLNQH
-233 NTLPANTIT
+233 NPLSANTIT
-242 SVVASGGSLRQYMQ
+242 GTVASGGSLRQYMH

-283 SSPWKPDSRT
+283 WKPDNRT
-293 PQISASEFD
+293 PQIAASEFD
-302 IDVVDEVSLKFSD
+302 IDVADEVSLKISD

-341 PAISRPWRNKSALSR
+341 PTIPRPWRNKAALSR
-356 PPTKQSTEPIHVL
+356 PPTKPSSEPIHFL
-369 GREYNPLQYIRN
+369 GREYNPLQYVRN

-408 VDTVV
+408 VDTVA
-413 HEGKAKT
+413 HEREAKT
-420 FSPIALY
+420 SSPIALH
-427 SLPPFETSQT
+427 SLPPFESFQT
-437 EPSSKAAPSDS
+437 SSKVGPSDS
-448 IVLNSIGPSNNK
+448 TALYSAGPSNNK

-510 PRSSPESARSSTRRS
+510 PRTSPESARS
-525 KSVTGQH
+525 KSVTEQH
-532 MTPEKSNSLMTKSRN
+532 MTPEKSNSLMTISRN

-564 SNDNGSHD
+564 SNENGSRD

-584 HSLSSSNGSVDGG
+584 HSLSSSSGSVDGG
-597 GLRDNDVFARDQPD
+597 GLRDSDVFARDHPD

-617 QMRELLKKEAEVQKL
+617 QMQELLKKEAEAKKL
-632 TVVKR
+632 TLVKMD
-637 YSLENQATS
+637 SLEGNQANS
-646 VSMVKTEN
+646 ASMVNTGN
-654 SAGSGLN
+654 SAGFGVN
-661 HLEGLRHIRSQSEQV
+661 HLGELRHIRSHSEQV
-676 PEVVRPTPHEKR
+676 PELIRPTHEKR
-688 GRRFRCSLDEPFSAS
+688 GRQLRHSLDEPFTPSLNKS
-703 SNNSSA
+703 SSY
-709 CDFEPG
+709 DFDPG
-715 RANDSS
+715 RASDSS

-731 RKPQDEESQ
+731 RKPQDEYKQ

-752 ENNNTAQRD
+752 ENTNTAQRD
-761 LTSAKTH
+761 LTSAKTQ
-768 DMPYRERIANF
+768 DLPYRERIANF
-779 GNGLLSPMTAEALGR
+779 GNGLLSPMTPESLGR
-794 KFKRADAPS
+794 KFKRVDVLS
-803 SQPARDAGD
+803 SQPARDIGD
-812 TDSRFR
+812 TDSRLR
-818 IFFKGAKAAGFAG
+818 SFFKGAKAAGFAG
-831 NEVHKTDS
+831 NEIHKIGS
-839 KIQKKENQC
+839 KMQKKENQY
-848 DSPHHPSS
+848 DSPYHHSL
-856 VDGVFEGYDTEAD
+856 VDDVSEDYDIEAD
-869 MSELE
+869 MSELD
-874 SSPDD
+874 SSPED
-879 GVSKTLTKNDELIIM
+879 SLSQTLIKNDELMSM
-894 SHKATARATDRT
+894 SHKATATATDRT
-906 KLHVNHLPGF
+906 IFHVNHLPGF
-916 RSPLKKLEHDLVL
+916 RSSFKKTEHDSVIS
-929 FKGSSNA
+929 KGSSND

-970 TASIPLTHVQAR
+970 TASVPQTPTQIRDTHV
-982 DTDISHDESRQSS
+982 SHDGSRRSS
-995 DSQSDTRPRDMDKR
+995 DSQSDSRLRDIDRR
-1009 LQRVLGSPGTINNGP
+1009 LQRVLGSPGTIANGP
-1024 AVSLLSGLESGQH
+1024 PVSLLSGLESGQH
-1037 RLSEHGSIQGD
+1037 RVSEHGNTQGE
-1048 RQWSISDKGLS
+1048 RQWSTSDRGLS

-1093 VRESPSDLLR
+1093 VRESPSALLR

-1123 LAARVLISNIETSNR
+1123 LAARVIISNIETSNR
-1138 QLREATEKI
+1138 QLKEVTENF
-1147 SCNAVEILV
+1147 SCNAVEILA

-1184 SEITIA
+1184 SELTIA

-1200 SVNILLRRRRRKFRW
+1200 SVNILIRRRRRKFRW
-1215 VRRGGY
+1215 IRRGGY

-1244 ARGIIWTI
+1244 VRGIIGAM
-1252 IHGIRWFFWM
+1252 IHGVRWFFWM

>member
-1 MSGKSGTSQIPL
+1 MSGKSGTGQIPL

-26 GQGSNSSTAY
+26 RQSSNSSTAY
-36 SESIS
+36 SENIS
-41 SGSPLLRIDDLGSTD
+41 NRSPLLRIGDLDSGD
-56 HGHRHHREPVHRA
+56 QGHRHHGEPVHRA
-69 QRGRITGG
+69 RRGRNKGG
-77 FLLQSPSVPSVVSH
+77 FLLQSPSVLPKVSH
-91 IAPNLSVQQ
+91 NAANLSVQQ
-100 GSEDIKGKSRIERDD
+100 WSEDIKGKSRIERDN
-115 LAILKRRKTRQ
+115 LAIPKRRKTHQ
-126 LPLKRAAVG
+126 LPLKRAALG

-160 STHNP
+160 STHIS

-173 ARYLTDQDESRQ
+173 ARHSTDQDEPRQ
-185 GATNGLGDPAQIVN
+185 AATSGLGDPAQIVN

-211 FSSSRISPMGLGNR
+211 FSASRISPIGLGNR
-225 RISSLNQH
+225 RIPSLNQH
-233 NTLPANTIT
+233 NTLPANATT
-242 SVVASGGSLRQYMQ
+242 GTVVSGGSLRQYMQ

-283 SSPWKPDSRT
+283 WKPDSRT

-302 IDVVDEVSLKFSD
+302 IEVVDEMSLKFSD

-341 PAISRPWRNKSALSR
+341 PAIPRPWRNKSALSR
-356 PPTKQSTEPIHVL
+356 PPTKPSTEPIHVL

-393 AEGDGWKDLERVRNW
+393 AEGDGWKDLDRVRNW
-408 VDTVV
+408 VDSAAR
-413 HEGKAKT
+413 EGEAKIW
-420 FSPIALY
+420 SPTALY

-437 EPSSKAAPSDS
+437 EPSSKVTPSDS
-448 IVLNSIGPSNNK
+448 IVLNAIGPSNNK

-476 ADAYWLCQGE
+476 ADAYWLCQCE

-492 DPNGSKIVLSKD
+492 DPDGSKIVLSKD
-504 THLEGT
+504 TLMEGPPKT
-510 PRSSPESARSSTRRS
+510 SPESARSSTRRS

-532 MTPEKSNSLMTKSRN
+532 MTPEKSNSLMTISRN

-597 GLRDNDVFARDQPD
+597 GLRDSDVFARDHPD

-617 QMRELLKKEAEVQKL
+617 QMRELLKKEVEAQKL
-632 TVVKR
+632 TLVKR
-637 YSLENQATS
+637 DSLEEKQA
-646 VSMVKTEN
+646 SMVNTEN
-654 SAGSGLN
+654 SAGPGVN
-661 HLEGLRHIRSQSEQV
+661 HLEGLRHIRSHSEQV
-676 PEVVRPTPHEKR
+676 PELVRPTPHDKR
-688 GRRFRCSLDEPFSAS
+688 GRRFRYSLDEPFSAS

-709 CDFEPG
+709 YDFEPG
-715 RANDSS
+715 RASDSS
-721 PLGSRSVNSS
+721 PLGSRSVNSF

-740 SINGE
+740 SINGD
-745 GVRPQSK
+745 GVRPQSE
-752 ENNNTAQRD
+752 ENTNTAQRD

-768 DMPYRERIANF
+768 DMPYRERIVNF

-794 KFKRADAPS
+794 KFKRADLLS
-803 SQPARDAGD
+803 SHPARDAVD
-812 TDSRFR
+812 TDSRFLS
-818 IFFKGAKAAGFAG
+818 FFKGTKAAGFAG
-831 NEVHKTDS
+831 NEVHKTDN
-839 KIQKKENQC
+839 KMQKKENQC
-848 DSPHHPSS
+848 DSPHNPSP
-856 VDGVFEGYDTEAD
+856 VDDVFEANDTEAD

-874 SSPDD
+874 SSPED
-879 GVSKTLTKNDELIIM
+879 GVPQTLTKNDELTST
-894 SHKATARATDRT
+894 SHKPTATATNRT
-906 KLHVNHLPGF
+906 KFHVNRPPSF
-916 RSPLKKLEHDLVL
+916 RSPLEKIEHDSVL
-929 FKGSSNA
+929 SKGSSNA

-970 TASIPLTHVQAR
+970 TASISLTHMQTS
-982 DTDISHDESRQSS
+982 DTDISRDESRRSS
-995 DSQSDTRPRDMDKR
+995 DSQSDTRLRDMDKR
-1009 LQRVLGSPGTINNGP
+1009 LQRVLGSPGTIASGP
-1024 AVSLLSGLESGQH
+1024 PVSLLSGLESGQH
-1037 RLSEHGSIQGD
+1037 RLSEHGNIQGE

-1093 VRESPSDLLR
+1093 VRESPSGLLR

-1138 QLREATEKI
+1138 QLHEATENF
-1147 SCNAVEILV
+1147 SSNAIEILV

-1167 KLTPAVG
+1167 KLTPAVE
-1174 AAADDADIFS
+1174 AAADDADVFS

-1234 VWFVVVFIRA
+1234 VWFIVVFIRA
-1244 ARGIIWTI
+1244 ARGIIWAI
-1252 IHGIRWFFWM
+1252 INGVRWFFWM